1 MTSTTGGLALIYSR
15 ISSDPEG
22 RAVGVERQ
30 EADCRELAE
39 KHGYTV
45 AGVHRDND
53 VSASTRSAK
62 ARPGFDQMVKRVRQG
77 DIAAVL
83 AYSNSR
89 LTRRPREFEDLIDL
103 HHETGILFRTVVSG
117 DDDLSTADGR
127 MVARIKA
134 GVDAAEAERT
144 SERVA
149 RAKADM
155 MSRGV
160 YCGGPRPFGYES
172 DGVTIR
178 ETEAEL
184 IRTAAEKVLDGSG
197 LYTLAREWNESGVLT
212 PKGNPWR
219 NESLR
224 KVLLRPRTAGLANA
238 PGGHVEA
245 VWPAILPI
253 ETWEAIRAILLD
265 PSRRTNQLGGEA
277 RWLGTGI
284 YICGVDGCGATVR
297 HGRTKSIPHYR
308 CSDRSCTT
316 RRQDLTDDLVRATIA
331 GRLRKPD
338 AADLLAKHLDPAAA
352 KEAAAL
358 RRTVTELEARLEA
371 LASNTDL
378 SERMLAKRGAVLESE
393 LERAQTRLDAANVAA
408 MATGPLTA
416 LAGHRDPG
424 QAFLDADLLT
434 QREVVRT
441 LVTVTFLPNASKGR
455 PKGWTPGSPYF
466 DPETVAIAWRTDS

>member
-30 EADCRELAE
+30 EADCEELAARY
-39 KHGYTV
+39 GYTV
-45 AGVHRDND
+45 AGVYRDND
-53 VSASTRSAK
+53 VSASTKSNKKRV
-62 ARPGFDQMVKRVRQG
+62 GFDQMVERVRQG
-77 DIAAVL
+77 DVAAVL

-144 SERVA
+144 SERVV

-155 MSRGV
+155 LTRGV
-160 YCGGPRPFGYES
+160 YCGGPRPFGYDS
-172 DGVTIR
+172 DGMTIL
-178 ETEAEL
+178 EAEAEL
-184 IRTAAEKVLDGSG
+184 IRSAAERILDGSG
-197 LYTLAREWNESGVLT
+197 LHTLAREWNEAGILT

-224 KVLLRPRTAGLANA
+224 KVLLRPRTAGLSNA

-245 VWPAILPI
+245 AWPAILPVDR
-253 ETWEAIRAILLD
+253 WEAVRAILLD

-277 RWLGTGI
+277 RWLLTGI
-284 YICGVDGCGATVR
+284 AVCGLDGCGATVR
-297 HGRTKSIPHYR
+297 HGRTKAIPHYR
-308 CSDRSCTT
+308 CSARSCTT
-316 RRQDLTDDLVRATIA
+316 RRQDLTDELVRGTITA
-331 GRLRKPD
+331 RLRKQD
-338 AADLLAKHLDPAAA
+338 ARDLLARHVDPEAA
-352 KEAAAL
+352 KVASRL
-358 RRTVTELEARLEA
+358 RRTVSELEARLEA

-378 SERMLAKRGAVLESE
+378 SERMLAKRAAALEGE
-393 LERAQTRLDAANVAA
+393 LEHAQKRLDAANVAS
-408 MATGPLTA
+408 MAGGPLTA
-416 LAGHRDPG
+416 LAAEPDPG
-424 QAFLDADLLT
+424 DAFLNADLLT

-441 LVTVTFLPNASKGR
+441 LVTVTLLPASKGR
-455 PKGWTPGSPYF
+455 PKGWSPGLPYF
-466 DPETVAIAWRTDS
+466 DPETVAIEWKADS

>member
-30 EADCRELAE
+30 EADCQELAARY
-39 KHGYTV
+39 GYTV
-45 AGVHRDND
+45 AGVYRDND
-53 VSASTRSAK
+53 VSASTKSTKKRV
-62 ARPGFDQMVKRVRQG
+62 GFDQMVERVKQG

-89 LTRRPREFEDLIDL
+89 LTRRVREYLDLIDL
-103 HHETGILFRTVVSG
+103 YRETGVLIRTVVSG
-117 DDDLSTADGR
+117 DADLASADGR
-127 MVARIKA
+127 GVALTLA
-134 GVDAAEAERT
+134 TWDQAEAERT
-144 SERVA
+144 SERVV

-155 MSRGV
+155 LSRGV
-160 YCGGPRPFGYES
+160 YCGGPRPFGYDK
-172 DGVTIR
+172 DGMTIR
-178 ETEAEL
+178 EDEAEL
-184 IRTAAEKVLDGSG
+184 IRSAAERILDGSG

-224 KVLLRPRTAGLANA
+224 KVLLRPRTAGLSNA

-245 VWPAILPI
+245 TWPAILPV
-253 ETWEAIRAILLD
+253 ERWEAVRAILLD

-277 RWLGTGI
+277 RWLLTGI
-284 YICGVDGCGATVR
+284 ARCGVDDCGATVR

-308 CSDRSCTT
+308 CSGRSCTT
-316 RRQDLTDDLVRATIA
+316 RRQDLTDELVRATIA

-338 AADLLAKHLDPAAA
+338 ARDLLAKHVDPEAA
-352 KEAAAL
+352 KEASRL
-358 RRTVTELEARLEA
+358 RRMVSELEERLDA
-371 LASNTDL
+371 LAANTAL
-378 SERMLAKRGAVLESE
+378 SEKVLAKRAAALEAE
-393 LERAQTRLDAANVAA
+393 LEQAQKRLDAANVAS
-408 MATGPLTA
+408 MAGGPLTA
-416 LAGHRDPG
+416 LASAPDPG
-424 QAFLDADLLT
+424 DAFLKADLLT

-441 LVTVTFLPNASKGR
+441 LVTVTFLPGAAKGR

-466 DPETVAIAWRTDS
+466 DPETVRIEWQ